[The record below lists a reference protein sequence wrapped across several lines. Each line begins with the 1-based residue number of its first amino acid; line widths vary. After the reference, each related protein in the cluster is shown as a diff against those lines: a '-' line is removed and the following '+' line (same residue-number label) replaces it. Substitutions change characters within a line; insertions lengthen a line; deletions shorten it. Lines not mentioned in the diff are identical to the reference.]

1 MSYLMTVDQLYVLA
15 IYSTVVSARRT
26 FCHKIFIFLALVAC
40 GLRGA
45 PWVLDAIPALQGGE
59 HDSNATA
66 WRYRQRVGRR
76 RDYALHGS
84 D

>member
-1 MSYLMTVDQLYVLA
+1 MSYLMTVHDLYVLA

-59 HDSNATA
+59 HDSNATT
-66 WRYRQRVGRR
+66 WRIPSTSGEKT
-76 RDYALHGS
+76 
-84 D
+84 